1 MIRDNHTA
9 FNGVELMNI
18 LITERV
24 IRISIV
30 SIDGRIDAFGVPE
43 LRERLYKQ
51 IEEGVSNFVLD
62 LRQVT
67 FLDSAGMAAL
77 VNLLKRARQ
86 AGGDVKLVSPT
97 EENAKRILLM
107 TKFDQVFQMTDT
119 IEDAVRRF

>member
-97 EENAKRILLM
+97 EENAKRILVM

>member
-1 MIRDNHTA
+1 MIRDNDTA

>member
-1 MIRDNHTA
+1 
-9 FNGVELMNI
+9 MNI
-18 LITERV
+18 QLSEHV

-30 SIDGRIDAFGVPE
+30 AIDGRIDAFGVPE
-43 LRERLYKQ
+43 LRERLYQQ
-51 IEEGVSNFVLD
+51 IEDGVSNFVLD
-62 LRQVT
+62 LRGVT

-86 AGGDVKLVSPT
+86 AHGDVKLVSPV

-119 IEDAVRRF
+119 VEEAVRRF

>member
-9 FNGVELMNI
+9 FNGVGLMNI

>member
-1 MIRDNHTA
+1 
-9 FNGVELMNI
+9 MNI